1 MPYLKTHA
9 PERRHMTNGKMIKG
23 LGDIED
29 ALKPLDD
36 MLVRRIRST
45 K

>member
-1 MPYLKTHA
+1 MPYLKCDA
-9 PERRHMTNGKMIKG
+9 PERRHMTNGKAIDG
-23 LGDIED
+23 SVEIEE

-36 MLVRRIRST
+36 LLIRRIRHT